1 MKTIIKKI
9 FCRPELQQQ
18 PPILIDIGASAS
30 LNPKW
35 KKIAKYCWCIAFD
48 ADQRDFQFVES
59 EKGKFKKLFI
69 YNCIISDIEAE
80 VSRFYLTKSPYCSSL
95 LEPNNE
101 KLEPYLYSQL
111 FEVEKE
117 ISLKTLSINTVLND
131 LGIDRIDWFK
141 TDSQGIDLRL
151 FKSLSDKIK
160 RQILVA
166 EFEPGIIDAYKG
178 EDKLYQILEYF
189 QLQNYWLADLE
200 IKGVPRIP
208 YDLLKNYFSSDI
220 TFKLAKESMHKT
232 PGWGEMTFF
241 YDFKNK
247 ETFGI
252 REYLLAWVFATI
264 EKKHSFALVLAKKG
278 AERYKELIFEE
289 MEKKSI
295 NFIKRD
301 ILKLKFLPSAIAKIK
316 SSFI

>member
-1 MKTIIKKI
+1 MKTIINKI
-9 FCRPELQQQ
+9 LSRPELQKQ
-18 PPILIDIGASAS
+18 PPILIDIGASGS
-30 LNPKW
+30 LHPKW
-35 KKIAKYCWCIAFD
+35 RKIAKYSWCIAFD

-59 EKGKFKKLFI
+59 EKGNFKKLFI
-69 YNCIISDIEAE
+69 YNCIVSDAEAE
-80 VSRFYLTKSPYCSSL
+80 VSRFYLTNFPYCSSL

-101 KLEPYLYSQL
+101 KLEPYVNSQL

-117 ISLKTLSINTVLND
+117 ISLKTLSLNTVLDD

-151 FKSLSDKIK
+151 FKSLSGKIK
-160 RQILVA
+160 KQILVA

-189 QLQNYWLADLE
+189 QSQNYWLSDIE

-208 YDLLKNYFSSDI
+208 YDLLKKYFSSDFA
-220 TFKLAKESMHKT
+220 FKLARESIQKT
-232 PGWGEMTFF
+232 PCWSEITFF
-241 YDFKNK
+241 NDFKNE

-264 EKKHSFALVLAKKG
+264 EKKHSFALVVAKT
-278 AERYKELIFEE
+278 RY
-289 MEKKSI
+289 
-295 NFIKRD
+295 
-301 ILKLKFLPSAIAKIK
+301 
-316 SSFI
+316 

>member
-1 MKTIIKKI
+1 MIKEI
-9 FCRPELQQQ
+9 FLRPELQQQ
-18 PPILIDIGASAS
+18 PPILIDIGASGS
-30 LNPKW
+30 LHPKW
-35 KKIAKYCWCIAFD
+35 RKIAKYSWCIAFD

-59 EKGKFKKLFI
+59 EKGNFKKLFV
-69 YNCIISDIEAE
+69 YNCIVSDVEAE

-101 KLEPYLYSQL
+101 KLEPYVNSQL

-117 ISLKTLSINTVLND
+117 ISLKTLSLNTVLND

-151 FKSLSDKIK
+151 FKSLSNEIQK
-160 RQILVA
+160 QILVA

-189 QLQNYWLADLE
+189 QLQNYWLSDID
-200 IKGVPRIP
+200 IKGVPRIS
-208 YDLLKNYFSSDI
+208 YDLLKKYFSSDF
-220 TFKLAKESMHKT
+220 TFKLARESMQKT
-232 PGWGEMTFF
+232 PCWAEMTFF
-241 YDFKNK
+241 SELNNED
-247 ETFGI
+247 TFGI

-264 EKKHSFALVLAKKG
+264 EKKHSFALVVAKKG
-278 AERYKELIFEE
+278 IERFKEIIFEE

-295 NFIKRD
+295 KFMKRD
-301 ILKLKFLPSAIAKIK
+301 ILKLKFLPSVIAKIK
-316 SSFI
+316 SSVF

>member
-9 FCRPELQQQ
+9 FCKPELQQQ
-18 PPILIDIGASAS
+18 PPILIDIGASGS
-30 LNPKW
+30 LHPKW
-35 KKIAKYCWCIAFD
+35 RKIAKYSWCIAFD

-59 EKGKFKKLFI
+59 EKGNFKKLFI
-69 YNCIISDIEAE
+69 YNCIVSNEDAE
-80 VSRFYLTKSPYCSSL
+80 GSRFYLTKFPYCSSL

-101 KLEPYLYSQL
+101 KLEPYVNSQL

-117 ISLKTLSINTVLND
+117 ISLKTLSLNTVLND

-151 FKSLSDKIK
+151 FKSFSNKIQN
-160 RQILVA
+160 QILVA
-166 EFEPGIIDAYKG
+166 EFEPGIFDAYKG

-189 QLQNYWLADLE
+189 QSQNYWLSDIE

-208 YDLLKNYFSSDI
+208 YDLLKEYFSSDFA
-220 TFKLAKESMHKT
+220 FKLARESMHKT
-232 PGWGEMTFF
+232 PCWGEITFF
-241 YDFKNK
+241 NDFKNE

-264 EKKHSFALVLAKKG
+264 EKKHSFALVVAKKG
-278 AERYKELIFEE
+278 TERFKELIFVE

-295 NFIKRD
+295 NLMKRD
-301 ILKLKFLPSAIAKIK
+301 ILKLKFLPSAFAKIK
-316 SSFI
+316 SSFL

>member
-18 PPILIDIGASAS
+18 PPILIDIGASGS
-30 LNPKW
+30 LHPKW
-35 KKIAKYCWCIAFD
+35 RKIAKYSWCIAFD

-59 EKGKFKKLFI
+59 EKGNFKKLFI
-69 YNCIISDIEAE
+69 YNCIVSNEDAE
-80 VSRFYLTKSPYCSSL
+80 GSRFYLTKFPYCSSL

-101 KLEPYLYSQL
+101 KLEPFVNSQL

-117 ISLKTLSINTVLND
+117 ISLKTLSLNTVLND

-141 TDSQGIDLRL
+141 TDSQGIDLRI
-151 FKSLSDKIK
+151 FKSLSGKIK
-160 RQILVA
+160 KQILVA

-189 QLQNYWLADLE
+189 QFQNYWLSDME

-208 YDLLKNYFSSDI
+208 YDLLKKYFSSDFA
-220 TFKLAKESMHKT
+220 FKLARESIQKT
-232 PGWGEMTFF
+232 PCWGEITFF
-241 YDFKNK
+241 NDFKNE

-264 EKKHSFALVLAKKG
+264 EKKHSFALVVAKKG
-278 AERYKELIFEE
+278 AERFKELIFVE
-289 MEKKSI
+289 MKKKSI
-295 NFIKRD
+295 NLMKRD

-316 SSFI
+316 SLFN